1 MPPREKP
8 VRQRRPP
15 RIRVPNQERAIF
27 TVEERKFVGVIQRL
41 SETGGSALLSKGPI
55 AKGTYG
61 EMDLRTVFGKVN
73 AQIEFLQ
80 TGADGV
86 PLAQAFR
93 FLGMDEISSKRFQA
107 AAKQMQSAGFADVE
121 RKSTP
126 VDGVMESWSR
136 LRESIRQLSEVVT
149 SGRRS
154 RSKV

>member
-1 MPPREKP
+1 M
-8 VRQRRPP
+8 
-15 RIRVPNQERAIF
+15 PNQERAIF
-27 TVEERKFVGVIQRL
+27 TVDDRKFVGVIQRL

-55 AKGTYG
+55 AKGTFG

-93 FLGMDEISSKRFQA
+93 FLGMDEISTKRFQA
-107 AAKQMQSAGFADVE
+107 AAKQMQSAGFADVGA
-121 RKSTP
+121 KAAP
-126 VDGVMESWSR
+126 VGVMESWGR
-136 LRESIRQLSEVVT
+136 LRDSIRQLSDVVT
-149 SGRRS
+149 SARRS

>member
-1 MPPREKP
+1 MPPREKS

-27 TVEERKFVGVIQRL
+27 TVDDRKFIGVIQRL
-41 SETGGSALLSKGPI
+41 SETGGSALLAKGPI
-55 AKGTYG
+55 AKGTLG

-93 FLGMDEISSKRFQA
+93 FLGMDEISKKRFHA
-107 AAKQMQSAGFADVE
+107 AAKQMESAGFADDSKAE
-121 RKSTP
+121 P
-126 VDGVMESWSR
+126 VGVMESWGK

-149 SGRRS
+149 SGRKS

>member
-1 MPPREKP
+1 MPPREKS

-27 TVEERKFVGVIQRL
+27 TVDDRKFIGVVQRL

-55 AKGTYG
+55 AKGTFG

-93 FLGMDEISSKRFQA
+93 FLDMDEVSTKRFQA
-107 AAKQMQSAGFADVE
+107 AAKQMQTAGFADVDTNPE
-121 RKSTP
+121 P
-126 VDGVMESWSR
+126 VGVMESWGR
-136 LRESIRQLSEVVT
+136 LRDSIRQLSEVVT
-149 SGRRS
+149 SGRRP
-154 RSKV
+154 RS

>member
-1 MPPREKP
+1 MPPRGKS

-27 TVEERKFVGVIQRL
+27 TVDDRKFIGVIQRL

-55 AKGTYG
+55 PRGTFG
-61 EMDLRTVFGKVN
+61 EMDLSTVFGKVN

-93 FLGMDEISSKRFQA
+93 FLGMDEVSTSRFQA

-121 RKSTP
+121 TKSTP
-126 VDGVMESWSR
+126 VDGMMESWGR
-136 LRESIRQLSEVVT
+136 LRESIRQLSEVVS
-149 SGRRS
+149 SGRS
-154 RSKV
+154 RSKA

>member
-1 MPPREKP
+1 M
-8 VRQRRPP
+8 
-15 RIRVPNQERAIF
+15 PNQERAIF
-27 TVEERKFVGVIQRL
+27 TVDDRKFVGVIQRL

-55 AKGTYG
+55 AKGTFG

-93 FLGMDEISSKRFQA
+93 FLGMDEISTKRFQA

-121 RKSTP
+121 AKAAP
-126 VDGVMESWSR
+126 VGVMESWGR
-136 LRESIRQLSEVVT
+136 LRDSIRQLSDVVT
-149 SGRRS
+149 SARRS